1 MNVQL
6 DTLSEKK
13 RAIFESTLE
22 LVGHNGFHGTPMS
35 MIAKEAGV
43 AAGTIYH
50 YFDSKDTL
58 IMELFFYVKDQI
70 AKTIFKD
77 DDQEKP
83 FKDRF
88 FRLWINLWSYY
99 TANPA
104 CLTFMEQFTSSPYN
118 KPDPTNESE
127 KYNKL
132 ICEFFKSGIENGH
145 LKQLNNR
152 LIGPV
157 FHGSVM
163 ATVKMHLARRYEFT
177 DAELQDVARIIWDGI
192 KIQNDAY

>member
-6 DTLSEKK
+6 ENLAEKK

-22 LVGHNGFHGTPMS
+22 LIRHNGFHGTPMS
-35 MIAKEAGV
+35 MIAKNAGV

-58 IMELFFYVKDQI
+58 IIELFFYVKGQTSR
-70 AKTIFKD
+70 AMFKD
-77 DDQEKP
+77 DDVEQP

-88 FRLWINLWSYY
+88 FKLWINLWNYF
-99 TANPA
+99 TANPSS
-104 CLTFMEQFTSSPYN
+104 LTFMEQFTSSPYN
-118 KPDPTNESE
+118 TLDPGNESE
-127 KYNKL
+127 KYTNL
-132 ICEFFKSGIENGH
+132 ICDFFKSGIEKGH
-145 LKQLNNR
+145 LKQMNNR

-163 ATVKMHLARRYEFT
+163 ATAKMHLARRYEFT
-177 DAELQDVARIIWDGI
+177 DDELQNAARIIWDGI
-192 KIQNDAY
+192 KQN

>member
-6 DTLSEKK
+6 DTPADKK
-13 RAIFESTLE
+13 LAIFDSTLE
-22 LVGHNGFHGTPMS
+22 LIRHNGFHGTPMS

-77 DDQEKP
+77 DDPEKP
-83 FKDRF
+83 FKERF
-88 FRLWINLWSYY
+88 FKLWINLWNYY
-99 TANPA
+99 TANPS

-118 KPDPTNESE
+118 KLDPTNESE

-145 LKQLNNR
+145 LKHLNNR

-163 ATVKMHLARRYEFT
+163 ATAKMHLARRYEFT
-177 DAELQDVARIIWDGI
+177 DAELQNVARIIWDGI